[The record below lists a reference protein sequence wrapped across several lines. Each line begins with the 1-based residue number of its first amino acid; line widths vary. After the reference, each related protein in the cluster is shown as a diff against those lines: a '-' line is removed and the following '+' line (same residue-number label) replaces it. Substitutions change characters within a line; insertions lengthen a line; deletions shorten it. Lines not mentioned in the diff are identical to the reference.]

1 MQVGASR
8 VVGSRTKEIL
18 VTLEVCTSA
27 LAVLRPGVK
36 LQYKERVLTL
46 EVCTTSP
53 F

>member
-1 MQVGASR
+1 MQVEASR
-8 VVGSRTKEIL
+8 VVGSGTKEIL
-18 VTLEVCTSA
+18 VTLEVCTA

-46 EVCTTSP
+46 EVCTTSQ